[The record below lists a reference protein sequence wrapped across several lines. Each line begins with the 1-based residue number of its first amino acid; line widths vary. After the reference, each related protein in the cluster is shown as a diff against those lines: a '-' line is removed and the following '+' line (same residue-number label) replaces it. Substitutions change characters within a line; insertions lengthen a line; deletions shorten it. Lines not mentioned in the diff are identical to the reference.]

1 MTGEIDIEGNIYEI
15 GQFKEKLNAYM
26 KSEFDYFIVPK
37 QNVCHSNESSN
48 VIPVSN
54 IYELDIVMS
63 VLETNNEIK

>member
-1 MTGEIDIEGNIYEI
+1 M
-15 GQFKEKLNAYM
+15 NAYM
-26 KSEFDYFIVPK
+26 KSEFDYFIVPE
-37 QNVCHSNESSN
+37 QNVCHPNENSN